1 MRGVD
6 IGADMTV
13 YSGTVVHLKP
23 KYHLAIVE
31 LNDGTRVMGRLVEGE
46 PVSPGEEVVE
56 AESREG
62 IRYFR
67 KA

>member
-1 MRGVD
+1 
-6 IGADMTV
+6 MTV

-23 KYHLAIVE
+23 KYHLVIVE
-31 LNDGTRVMGRLVEGE
+31 LDDGTRVMGRVDGE
-46 PVSPGEEVVE
+46 YASIGDEVVE
-56 AESREG
+56 TESREG